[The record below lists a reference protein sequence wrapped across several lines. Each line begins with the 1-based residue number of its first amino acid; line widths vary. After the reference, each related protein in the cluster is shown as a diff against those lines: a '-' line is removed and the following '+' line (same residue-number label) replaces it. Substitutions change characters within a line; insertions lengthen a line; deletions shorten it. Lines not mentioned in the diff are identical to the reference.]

1 VGVHRVPGNQI
12 IMHPRHLNISD
23 FDYDLPED
31 RIAKFPLP
39 TRDASRLLLY
49 GGGNLSETTYRHI
62 AEHIPAGA
70 TLVFNDTR
78 VLEARLLFTK
88 DSGGVIEIF
97 TLEPSGQY
105 PDMETALSQT
115 GTVEWN
121 CLVGGASKWKPHYRP
136 RMIIPTGNGQT
147 ILEAEIMERLP
158 DAFRIRF
165 RWSPEHLTFPE
176 ILHQAGQIPL
186 PPYLKRAPEADDAT
200 RYQTVYAAREGSVA
214 APTAGLHFTDRV
226 FEALC
231 AKDIDPVY
239 LTLHVGAGTFRPVK
253 SEQVGGHDMHSEYI
267 DVSEATIRALA
278 DAGPNI
284 YAVGTTS
291 LRTLESLYWIGV
303 KCMQDPDIS
312 PDNLPVSQWEPY
324 DQPDPGITRLKAL
337 TYLRRWLMENG
348 KDRLITRTQIL
359 LAPGYRFRM
368 IRGLVTNFHQP
379 KSTLLLLIAAIVGDD
394 WKKIYL
400 YAMDNGFR
408 FLSYG
413 DGCLL
418 ELES

>member
-1 VGVHRVPGNQI
+1 
-12 IMHPRHLNISD
+12 MHPRHLNISD
-23 FDYDLPED
+23 FDYHLPEAQ
-31 RIAKFPLP
+31 IARFPLP
-39 TRDASRLLLY
+39 SRDASRLLLHRR
-49 GGGNLSETTYRHI
+49 GHISETTYRHI
-62 AEHIPAGA
+62 AEQLPAGA
-70 TLVFNDTR
+70 TLMFNDTR

-88 DSGGVIEIF
+88 ESGGVIEIF

-105 PDMETALSQT
+105 PDMETALAQT
-115 GTVEWN
+115 GSVDWN
-121 CLVGGASKWKPHYRP
+121 CLVGGASKWKPQYRP
-136 RMIIPTGNGQT
+136 RLVIATGHEQT
-147 ILEAEIMERLP
+147 ILEAEIVERLP

-165 RWSPEHLTFPE
+165 RWTPGHLTFPE
-176 ILHQAGQIPL
+176 VLHLAGQIPL
-186 PPYLKRAPEADDAT
+186 PPYLKRAPEAEDST

-214 APTAGLHFTDRV
+214 APTAGLHFTARV
-226 FEALC
+226 FEDLR
-231 AKDIDPVY
+231 AKDIHPAY

-253 SEQVGGHDMHSEYI
+253 SAQIGGHEMHSEYI
-267 DVSEATIRALA
+267 DVSEATIAALA
-278 DAGPNI
+278 DAGPDI

-303 KCMQDPDIS
+303 KCMQDPEIAAQD
-312 PDNLPVSQWEPY
+312 LTVSQWEPY
-324 DQPDPGITRLKAL
+324 DQADPGITRLEAL
-337 TYLRRWLMENG
+337 TYLRKWLNDQG

-394 WKKIYL
+394 WKKIYR
-400 YAMDNGFR
+400 YALDNGFR

-418 ELES
+418 ECDTAWSQRHE